1 MNSFKLEEF
10 LKQEI
15 KHSKIEI
22 IGKSV
27 LEKPIYAVVF
37 DFGNPYSMIIQ
48 AAIHAREHITCDLV
62 CKMIKE
68 ISDNFDK
75 YKKQKM
81 PNLVFVPL
89 SNPDGADIATLGL
102 KAVKSRNRRKFL
114 LEINNQNKDFSL
126 YKANAN
132 GVDLNTNFDARWG
145 TGKAN
150 LFYHSPHGFVGE
162 IANSEPCTKALITLT
177 EKIKPIFTISY
188 HCKGE
193 EIYYDFFARKE
204 NLKRDKK
211 IAKIVKSATHYKI
224 VSAQNSSSGGYKD
237 WCIEK
242 LNIPA
247 VTIEVGS
254 DKLSHPLGEN
264 CLEKIW
270 KQNKNLL
277 KKFSKIAKEYEHGRK
292 SEIHEKSTCS
302 CEKSI

>member
-1 MNSFKLEEF
+1 MNSIKLEKF
-10 LKQEI
+10 LKQKI

-22 IGKSV
+22 VGKSV
-27 LEKPIYAVVF
+27 LEKPIYAVSF
-37 DFGNPYSMIIQ
+37 DFKSRYSMIIQ

-62 CKMIKE
+62 CKMIEE
-68 ISDNFDK
+68 ISGNFEK
-75 YKKQKM
+75 YKKHKI
-81 PNLVFVPL
+81 PNIVFVPL

-102 KAVKSRNRRKFL
+102 KTVKNRNKRKFL
-114 LEINNQNKDFSL
+114 LDINNQNKDFSL

-150 LFYHSPHGFVGE
+150 LFYPSSHGFVGE
-162 IANSEPCTKALITLT
+162 TPNSEPCTQALIELT
-177 EKIKPIFTISY
+177 KKIKPFFTISY

-193 EIYYDFFARKE
+193 EVYADFFAKKE
-204 NLKRDKK
+204 NLKRDNK
-211 IAKIVKSATHYKI
+211 IAKIVARTLGYKL
-224 VSAQNSSSGGYKD
+224 VSCQNSSSGGYKD

-254 DKLSHPLGEN
+254 DKLSHPLSEN

-270 KQNKNLL
+270 KQNKKLL
-277 KKFSKIAKEYEHGRK
+277 IKFRKIAKEYEYGRK
-292 SEIHEKSTCS
+292 SKIHEKSTCS
-302 CEKSI
+302 CGKSI